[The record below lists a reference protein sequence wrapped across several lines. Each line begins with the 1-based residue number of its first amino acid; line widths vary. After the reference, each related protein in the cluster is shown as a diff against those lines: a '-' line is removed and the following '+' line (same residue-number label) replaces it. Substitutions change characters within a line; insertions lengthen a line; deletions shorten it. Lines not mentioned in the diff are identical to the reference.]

1 MRRTGKLAAALLL
14 GLSASVATAQD
25 MTTPE
30 GVAAAAAAKG
40 SWWNFGGAKKQADD
54 KKPAPA
60 PRPVASGAER
70 AALEQ
75 MRQMKAFLR
84 RQEVC
89 TRLEEIALE
98 NNDPELERQ
107 AQLLGD
113 LNWQVYQKHTAGLPL
128 GPARGDEAVLNDRL
142 GTGTALPRAG
152 RAPAGR
158 DGGAAYLRSPN
169 DPEGPR

>member
-14 GLSASVATAQD
+14 GLSASAATAQE

-40 SWWNFGGAKKQADD
+40 SWWSFGSKKKADD
-54 KKPAPA
+54 KKAAPL
-60 PRPVASGAER
+60 PPPGPSPAER

-75 MRQMKAFLR
+75 IRQMKAFLR

-89 TRLEEIALE
+89 NRLQEIALE

-107 AQLLGD
+107 AQLLD
-113 LNWQVYQKHTAGLPL
+113 ELNWQVYKKHTAGLPL
-128 GPARGDEAVLNDRL
+128 GPAADDEAVLADRL

-152 RAPAGR
+152 KAGAGR
-158 DGGAAYLRSPN
+158 EDGAAARTTGRR
-169 DPEGPR
+169 EEQR

>member
-14 GLSASVATAQD
+14 GLSASVACAQE

-30 GVAAAAAAKG
+30 GVAATATAKG
-40 SWWNFGGAKKQADD
+40 SWWSFGAKKKADD
-54 KKPAPA
+54 KTAAPA
-60 PRPVASGAER
+60 PPPGPSPAER

-75 MRQMKAFLR
+75 IRQMKAFLR

-89 TRLEEIALE
+89 NRLQEIALE

-107 AQLLGD
+107 AQLLD
-113 LNWQVYQKHTAGLPL
+113 ELNWQVYKKHTAGLPL
-128 GPARGDEAVLNDRL
+128 GPAEDEALLADRL

-152 RAPAGR
+152 KAGAGR
-158 DGGAAYLRSPN
+158 DGSAAAARTPGRG
-169 DPEGPR
+169 EGPR